1 MTSSYAVANVILAL
15 FTSIAALVFL
25 FQKKDENLK
34 ANQRRKVRIIK
45 GIALAI
51 AIVSC
56 LICLFSEDAVTAP
69 QIEWVDRWT
78 VILTIMFG
86 GELMADYFVNKRCHY
101 NEENE

>member
-15 FTSIAALVFL
+15 FTSIAAFVFL

-34 ANQRRKVRIIK
+34 AKQRRKVRIAK
-45 GIALAI
+45 GIALTI

-56 LICLFSEDAVTAP
+56 LICIFSEDAMAP
-69 QIEWVDRWT
+69 ELEWVDRWT
-78 VILTIMFG
+78 VVLIIMFG
-86 GELMADYFVNKRCHY
+86 GELMADYFVNKKCHY

>member
-34 ANQRRKVRIIK
+34 ASQRRKVRIAK
-45 GIALAI
+45 GIALTI

-56 LICLFSEDAVTAP
+56 LICIFSEDAMAP
-69 QIEWVDRWT
+69 ELEWADRWT
-78 VILTIMFG
+78 VVLIIMFG
-86 GELMADYFVNKRCHY
+86 GELMADYFVNKKCHY

>member
-1 MTSSYAVANVILAL
+1 MTSSYAIANVILAL

-34 ANQRRKVRIIK
+34 AKQRRKVRIAK
-45 GIALAI
+45 GIALTI

-56 LICLFSEDAVTAP
+56 LICIFSEDAMAP
-69 QIEWVDRWT
+69 ELEWVDRWT
-78 VILTIMFG
+78 VVLIIMFG
-86 GELMADYFVNKRCHY
+86 GELMADYFVNKKCHY

>member
-1 MTSSYAVANVILAL
+1 MTSSYAVANVMLAL

-34 ANQRRKVRIIK
+34 AKQRRKVRIAK
-45 GIALAI
+45 GIALTI

-56 LICLFSEDAVTAP
+56 LICIFSEDAMAP
-69 QIEWVDRWT
+69 ELEWVDRWT
-78 VILTIMFG
+78 VVLIIMFG
-86 GELMADYFVNKRCHY
+86 GELMADYFVNKKCHY

>member
-1 MTSSYAVANVILAL
+1 MTSSYAVANVMLAL

-34 ANQRRKVRIIK
+34 AKQRRKVRIAK
-45 GIALAI
+45 GIALTI

-56 LICLFSEDAVTAP
+56 LICIFSEDAMAP
-69 QIEWVDRWT
+69 ELEWADRWT
-78 VILTIMFG
+78 VVLIIMFG
-86 GELMADYFVNKRCHY
+86 GELMADYFVNKKCHY

>member
-34 ANQRRKVRIIK
+34 ANQRRKVRIAK
-45 GIALAI
+45 GIALTI

-56 LICLFSEDAVTAP
+56 LICIFSEDAMAP
-69 QIEWVDRWT
+69 ELEWADRWT
-78 VILTIMFG
+78 IILIIMFG
-86 GELMADYFVNKRCHY
+86 GELMADYFVNKKCHY

>member
-34 ANQRRKVRIIK
+34 AKQRRKVRIAK
-45 GIALAI
+45 GIALTI

-56 LICLFSEDAVTAP
+56 LICIFSEDAMAP
-69 QIEWVDRWT
+69 ELEWVDRWT
-78 VILTIMFG
+78 VVLIIMFG
-86 GELMADYFVNKRCHY
+86 GELMADYFVNKKCHY

>member
-1 MTSSYAVANVILAL
+1 MTSSYAIANVMLAL

-34 ANQRRKVRIIK
+34 ASQRRKVRIIK
-45 GIALAI
+45 GVALTI

-56 LICLFSEDAVTAP
+56 LICIFSEDAMAP
-69 QIEWVDRWT
+69 ELEWADRWT
-78 VILTIMFG
+78 IVLIIMFG
-86 GELMADYFVNKRCHY
+86 GELMADYFVNKKCHY